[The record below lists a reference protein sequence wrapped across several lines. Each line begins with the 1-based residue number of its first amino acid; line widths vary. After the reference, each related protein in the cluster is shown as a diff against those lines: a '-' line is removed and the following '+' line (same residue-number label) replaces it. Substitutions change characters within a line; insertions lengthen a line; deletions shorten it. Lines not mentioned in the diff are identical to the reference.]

1 MNKTVVK
8 TPSLPMERIKVR
20 VIAEVPVLDHLR
32 PKVGKIYNAIRGV
45 PRSKHGEFCII
56 RMRGK
61 LIVLRRAK
69 GEEPEYVE
77 VLE

>member
-1 MNKTVVK
+1 MNKTGVSAS
-8 TPSLPMERIKVR
+8 TLPMERIKVR

-32 PKVGKIYNAIRGV
+32 PSVGKIYNAIRGV

-56 RMRGK
+56 EMRGK
-61 LIVLRRAK
+61 PIVLRRAK

>member
-1 MNKTVVK
+1 MNRTVVK

-32 PKVGKIYNAIRGV
+32 PKVGKIYDAIRGV

-61 LIVLRRAK
+61 PIVLRRAK

>member
-45 PRSKHGEFCII
+45 PRSKYGEFCVIQ
-56 RMRGK
+56 MRGK
-61 LIVLRRAK
+61 PIVLRRPK
-69 GEEPEYVE
+69 GDEPEYEE

>member
-1 MNKTVVK
+1 MNKTGFNAS
-8 TPSLPMERIKVR
+8 TLPMERIKVR

-45 PRSKHGEFCII
+45 PRSKHGEFCVIQ
-56 RMRGK
+56 MYGK
-61 LIVLRRAK
+61 PIVLRRAK

-77 VLE
+77 VDG

>member
-1 MNKTVVK
+1 MNKTGVSAS
-8 TPSLPMERIKVR
+8 TLPMERIKVR
-20 VIAEVPVLDHLR
+20 VIAEVPVMQHLR
-32 PKVGKIYNAIRGV
+32 PKVGKVYNAIRGV

-56 RMRGK
+56 QMHGK
-61 LIVLRRAK
+61 PIVLRRAK

>member
-45 PRSKHGEFCII
+45 PRSKHGEFCVIQ
-56 RMRGK
+56 MRGK
-61 LIVLRRAK
+61 PIVLRRAK
-69 GEEPEYVE
+69 DEEPEYVE

>member
-20 VIAEVPVLDHLR
+20 VIAEVPVMQHLK
-32 PKVGKIYNAIRGV
+32 PKVGKVYNAIRGV
-45 PRSKHGEFCII
+45 PRSKHGEFCVIQ
-56 RMRGK
+56 MRGK
-61 LIVLRRAK
+61 AIVLRRAK

-77 VLE
+77 VDG